1 MHTHVYAYTKK
12 FLCKRHYC
20 CASCSLLNW
29 SGLSGTRPKEW
40 AHAWSGLR
48 AHNSDSVSYKSF
60 SVLSQMMICGLSW
73 FLTFLTYIPSWKLL
87 WCAQKHTHVHV
98 AFLILQARL
107 MLCISWGYINQ
118 ISVWAMCCS
127 KATNSVNYL
136 TTHTHARA
144 RTDAC
149 IYAIQTP
156 LWNSEILE
164 RGNLVHSAAFAGI
177 RPQEWQELGAKEE

>member
-1 MHTHVYAYTKK
+1 MCRCNIQKSSFVKD
-12 FLCKRHYC
+12 C

-40 AHAWSGLR
+40 EHAWSGLR

-73 FLTFLTYIPSWKLL
+73 FLTFLTDIPSWKLL

-107 MLCISWGYINQ
+107 VLCISWGYINQ

-149 IYAIQTP
+149 ISRPHCEIVKYWREAILSTQ
-156 LWNSEILE
+156 LLL
-164 RGNLVHSAAFAGI
+164 LVFVHRNDKS
-177 RPQEWQELGAKEE
+177 

>member
-1 MHTHVYAYTKK
+1 MCRCIIQKSSFVKDITVVPVAACLIEVVCQAPGQKNEHMHDQDCVHKILTRCHTNP
-12 FLCKRHYC
+12 FL
-20 CASCSLLNW
+20 SCLKWWFVDWADFWLFSLIFLH
-29 SGLSGTRPKEW
+29 E
-40 AHAWSGLR
+40 
-48 AHNSDSVSYKSF
+48 SYYGVHKN
-60 SVLSQMMICGLSW
+60 
-73 FLTFLTYIPSWKLL
+73 T
-87 WCAQKHTHVHV
+87 HTHVHV

-107 MLCISWGYINQ
+107 VLCISWGYINQ

>member
-1 MHTHVYAYTKK
+1 MQYTKK

-60 SVLSQMMICGLSW
+60 SVLSQIMTVDFWLFSLI
-73 FLTFLTYIPSWKLL
+73 FLHESYYGVHKN
-87 WCAQKHTHVHV
+87 THVHV

-107 MLCISWGYINQ
+107 VLCISWGHINQ

-144 RTDAC
+144 RTDVC

-164 RGNLVHSAAFAGI
+164 RDNLVHSAAFAGI